1 MHVGMLQ
8 EPFCAEIQR
17 YKAAD
22 QTHGADFVRADAVE
36 THMDISQGPLYSKRY
51 REIYRSKAADQAQ
64 AKLAAQTL
72 HEPVQSKCTRLSR
85 AAAFQVCLHI
95 LCICPCYLTTSKIL
109 DLVLQS
115 TAGML
120 GKSLAIARASR
131 ICGYV
136 SSLLRSKGSRFILG
150 SGG

>member
-22 QTHGADFVRADAVE
+22 QTHGADFVRACAVE
-36 THMDISQGPLYSKRY
+36 THMDISQEPLY

-72 HEPVQSKCTRLSR
+72 RETVQSKCTR
-85 AAAFQVCLHI
+85 F
-95 LCICPCYLTTSKIL
+95 
-109 DLVLQS
+109 
-115 TAGML
+115 
-120 GKSLAIARASR
+120 KSVFIFYVYVLAI
-131 ICGYV
+131 
-136 SSLLRSKGSRFILG
+136 
-150 SGG
+150 